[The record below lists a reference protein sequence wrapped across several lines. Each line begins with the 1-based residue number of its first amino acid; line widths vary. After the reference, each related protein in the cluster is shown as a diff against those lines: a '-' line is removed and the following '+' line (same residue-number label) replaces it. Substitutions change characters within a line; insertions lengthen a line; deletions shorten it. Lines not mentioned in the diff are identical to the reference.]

1 MISFTN
7 EYLLKRIKALNK
19 SYWFASDIKDYL
31 DCSMK
36 KANKIKNL
44 VANKYGVIEENEE
57 DEKQAVSA
65 DCVLKLIGGSNR
77 LDELEI
83 LHKSMEILKKIK

>member
-1 MISFTN
+1 MVNFTN
-7 EYLLKRIKALNK
+7 EYVMNKVKALNK

-31 DCSMK
+31 NCSMK

-44 VANKYGVIEENEE
+44 VANKYGVIEENED

-65 DCVLKLIGGSNR
+65 DYVIKVIGGSSR
-77 LDELEI
+77 IEELEI
-83 LHKSMEILKKIK
+83 LHKSMEILGKTR

>member
-1 MISFTN
+1 MERFTN
-7 EYLLKRIKALNK
+7 EDVINKVKALNK

-31 DCSMK
+31 NCSMK

-44 VANKYGVIEENEE
+44 VANKYGVIEENED

-65 DCVLKLIGGSNR
+65 DYVIKVIGGSSR
-77 LDELEI
+77 IEELEI
-83 LHKSMEILKKIK
+83 LHKSMEILRKTR